1 MALCTRPPTNT
12 HLTAAS
18 AGRRLH
24 FIPKS
29 RGAAPQ
35 LADSLE
41 DKHRR
46 RWGTSGSSFPP
57 NQRQGTLDLCPAPP
71 PAKHTPLRGTWRP
84 GRAAQGA
91 WNTCVHA
98 WWLAVSA
105 SPRNLASGV
114 PELVSTAQH
123 GPGSPKAPCGG
134 TRGGKS
140 AMVLHPLARP
150 NKNTRNETE
159 EPPSGV

>member
-84 GRAAQGA
+84 GRGPEGMEHVCACLVADSLGLAQKSGLWGA
-91 WNTCVHA
+91 R
-98 WWLAVSA
+98 A
-105 SPRNLASGV
+105 SL
-114 PELVSTAQH
+114 H
-123 GPGSPKAPCGG
+123 GPARPRLPE
-134 TRGGKS
+134 S
-140 AMVLHPLARP
+140 AMWGDQGR
-150 NKNTRNETE
+150 E
-159 EPPSGV
+159 ECHAPTPSGSSEQKNKE